1 MATDGILHFLK
12 DEEYVQLLK
21 DMRTSS
27 RTANELS
34 EALAAPNLSDAE
46 RLRLEEAHGAAL
58 ERRRAAEAAAIK
70 RKWAIAGLNAKLRR
84 RKRKESVYHAQ
95 TCVII
100 RAYLRHIEESNSQ

>member
-58 ERRRAAEAAAIK
+58 ERCRAAEAAAIK
-70 RKWAIAGLNAKLRR
+70 RKWAIADLNAKVRR
-84 RKRKESVYHAQ
+84 RKESMYHPQ
-95 TCVII
+95 TRVILQ
-100 RAYLRHIEESNSQ
+100 AELRHIEESNSQ